1 MKAPKVL
8 FAYCKELG
16 RSLSISEAR
25 AEYFAIDQ
33 EKRKRFSFSCS
44 DQNCGVLISGVN
56 YHVKAEDGVKFREAH
71 YRSPHPHNPACEWV
85 QFTDDVGQN
94 ESVLKSGND
103 HKGGKARLKLS
114 DYINSFDPLI
124 ESSDSKESSDT
135 KQSTSVNLSN
145 DSSRNV
151 GSSANRRWNRYT
163 RTNQLQRLIDSWQ
176 ETKKKLSF
184 DEQMALTLNIVNLG
198 EVYQHRYITHINK
211 GIPNEYH
218 GVIYGGGRL
227 VKRYGR
233 GFLFQF
239 FDKCDNKPI
248 SIYVNK
254 DVMNKGK
261 FGHYVDEI
269 LSMDNVRYFQLFL
282 LNPTRTERVNNK
294 KQTVVELEIT
304 HLRQLAIYY
313 ELNSN
318 TLDESSIGN
327 DGCKPI

>member
-44 DQNCGVLISGVN
+44 DQSCGVLISGVN

-103 HKGGKARLKLS
+103 HQGGKARLKLS

-163 RTNQLQRLIDSWQ
+163 R
-176 ETKKKLSF
+176 
-184 DEQMALTLNIVNLG
+184 
-198 EVYQHRYITHINK
+198 
-211 GIPNEYH
+211 
-218 GVIYGGGRL
+218 
-227 VKRYGR
+227 
-233 GFLFQF
+233 
-239 FDKCDNKPI
+239 
-248 SIYVNK
+248 
-254 DVMNKGK
+254 
-261 FGHYVDEI
+261 
-269 LSMDNVRYFQLFL
+269 
-282 LNPTRTERVNNK
+282 
-294 KQTVVELEIT
+294 
-304 HLRQLAIYY
+304 
-313 ELNSN
+313 
-318 TLDESSIGN
+318 
-327 DGCKPI
+327 

>member
-44 DQNCGVLISGVN
+44 DQSCGVLISGVN

-103 HKGGKARLKLS
+103 HQGGKARLKLS

-163 RTNQLQRLIDSWQ
+163 R
-176 ETKKKLSF
+176 K
-184 DEQMALTLNIVNLG
+184 
-198 EVYQHRYITHINK
+198 
-211 GIPNEYH
+211 YH